1 MVKTIIFDKKNMYWS
16 PYGLSNNRFVS
27 NQIDYMYE
35 RIRLRGYM
43 YLNEVYDLF
52 GAEWDIHDSNDCLR
66 YDENGY
72 SFTCTVQQV
81 DGIDY
86 KINIFY

>member
-1 MVKTIIFDKKNMYWS
+1 MVKTIIFDNKCVNWS
-16 PYGLSNNRFVS
+16 PYGLNNNRFVN
-27 NQIDYMYE
+27 NQIDYMYD

-43 YLNEVYDLF
+43 YLNEINDLF
-52 GAEWDIHDSNDCLR
+52 GARWDPHDSNDCLI

-81 DGIDY
+81 NGIDY
-86 KINIFY
+86 KINILY